1 MSNKRKQ
8 VFIEFDD
15 IILKFQADD
24 KDNSYPKFR
33 IKIWSK
39 EGIITY
45 DNTLHSMKEH
55 ITRLRNFFNSIE
67 LPEEE

>member
-1 MSNKRKQ
+1 MSNKGRQ

-24 KDNSYPKFR
+24 KDKNYPKFR

-39 EGIITY
+39 EGFITY
-45 DNTLHSMKEH
+45 DNTLRSMKEH

-67 LPEEE
+67 FQEEE